1 MSILEDDLGEGLVGG
16 VGDAERDVFHAKA
29 IGDVAGF
36 AVEFHGW
43 AAAPLAD
50 DFDVDPA
57 DAAAP
62 AGAESFHRGFFC
74 GEAAGIAFV
83 FILEALAVFALGG
96 RVEAAKDRFAV
107 ALDGGSYSPNFRDID
122 SEADDQR
129 ILPGGTDTLVCAH
142 LRQNY
147 CTARSELGGWRDS
160 YALRFKPAQARVPV
174 PPCCRDCDYTDRIV
188 TTAKTS
194 PRKRGKSKSKVKSSK
209 SGTLKPASSK
219 KISAKANLKTNGRK
233 LGSKGWVERTQRG
246 VTVLQAAALNR
257 LPWLVHGFSMRSGG
271 VSEIDGEKVLNLGAV
286 EWDKRENVEEN
297 RRRFVAA
304 AGASDLSF
312 VSLHQ
317 IHSDVVRIFDASPT
331 KQCKGDALATNRKGL
346 LLGVRTADCS
356 PVLVVDPKKR
366 VVAAIHAGWRGTLA
380 RIVAKTI
387 GQMQMEFGSEP
398 KDLLAAIGPTIGGC
412 CYEVGTEVAADFSAK
427 FSNAAEF
434 FDELRTGDE
443 PNPLQWLNMMPPG
456 HQPPPKKV
464 LLDLKRANRAQLLE
478 AGVVEKNIFVTEL
491 CTSCDVDRLF
501 SYRKEGAMSGRLLAA
516 VGIRG

>member
-1 MSILEDDLGEGLVGG
+1 VA
-16 VGDAERDVFHAKA
+16 DAEGDVFNAEA
-29 IGDVAGF
+29 IGDFAGF
-36 AVEFHGW
+36 AVEFYRGAS
-43 AAAPLAD
+43 AALAD
-50 DFDVDPA
+50 DFDIDPA
-57 DAAAP
+57 HAAAP
-62 AGAESFHRGFFC
+62 AGAERFHRGFFR
-74 GEAAGIAFV
+74 GEAAREPLIL
-83 FILEALAVFALGG
+83 ILEAFAVFAFSR
-96 RVEAAKDRFAV
+96 RVEAAEKCFAV
-107 ALDGGSYSPNFRDID
+107 TLDGGFDAADFGDVD
-122 SEADDQR
+122 SEADDQ
-129 ILPGGTDTLVCAH
+129 GF
-142 LRQNY
+142 LRKR
-147 CTARSELGGWRDS
+147 AGVDS
-160 YALRFKPAQARVPV
+160 SRAP
-174 PPCCRDCDYTDRIV
+174 DCDYTDRIV
-188 TTAKTS
+188 ATKKTS
-194 PRKRGKSKSKVKSSK
+194 PRERGSSK
-209 SGTLKPASSK
+209 SGAPKAGLGKKSGAKPNRNAGAK
-219 KISAKANLKTNGRK
+219 KP
-233 LGSKGWVERTQRG
+233 GSKEWTERTQRG
-246 VTVLQAAALNR
+246 VTVLQAAALNK
-257 LPWLVHGFSMRSGG
+257 LPWLVHGFSTRGGG

-297 RRRFVAA
+297 RRRFQASVD
-304 AGASDLSF
+304 ASDLNF

-317 IHSDVVRIFDASPT
+317 IHSDVVRIFDATPG

-387 GQMQMEFGSEP
+387 GQLQMEFGSEP

-464 LLDLKRANRAQLLE
+464 LLDLKKANRLQLME
-478 AGVVEKNIFVTEL
+478 AGVREGNIVVSEL
-491 CTSCDVDRLF
+491 CTSCDVERLF
-501 SYRKEGAMSGRLLAA
+501 SYRKEGAPSGRLLAV

>member
-1 MSILEDDLGEGLVGG
+1 LGEGLVGG
-16 VGDAERDVFHAKA
+16 VGDAERDVFNAEA
-29 IGDVAGF
+29 FGYVARL
-36 AVEFHGW
+36 AVEFYGGAT
-43 AAAPLAD
+43 AALAN

-62 AGAESFHRGFFC
+62 AGAEGFHCGFFC
-74 GEAAGIAFV
+74 GEAPGVALV
-83 FILEALAVFALGG
+83 FIFEALAVFAFRG
-96 RVEAAKDRFAV
+96 RVKAAENCFAV
-107 ALDGGSYSPNFRDID
+107 AFDGGFDAADFGDVD
-122 SEADDQR
+122 SEPDDQR
-129 ILPGGTDTLVCAH
+129 FL
-142 LRQNY
+142 QKS
-147 CTARSELGGWRDS
+147 ARADS
-160 YALRFKPAQARVPV
+160 WVMPN
-174 PPCCRDCDYTDRIV
+174 CDYTDRIV

-194 PRKRGKSKSKVKSSK
+194 PPRRGKTKTKSKGKSNSAKPAALKGKSSAK
-209 SGTLKPASSK
+209 VAAS
-219 KISAKANLKTNGRK
+219 T
-233 LGSKGWVERTQRG
+233 GWTEKTQRG
-246 VTVLQAAALNR
+246 VTVLQATAFNK
-257 LPWLVHGFSMRSGG
+257 LPWLVHGFSTRPAG
-271 VSEIDGEKVLNLGAV
+271 VSDLDGEKVLNLGAV

-317 IHSDVVRIFDASPT
+317 IHSDVVRIFDASPS

-387 GQMQMEFGSEP
+387 GQMQMEFGSDP

-427 FSNAAEF
+427 FSNASEF

-464 LLDLKRANRAQLLE
+464 LLDLKKANKSQLLE
-478 AGVVEKNIFVTEL
+478 AGVLGKNIFVTDL
-491 CTSCDVDRLF
+491 CTSCDVARLF
-501 SYRKEGAMSGRLLAA
+501 SYRKEAAMSGRLLS
-516 VGIRG
+516 VIGIRPH